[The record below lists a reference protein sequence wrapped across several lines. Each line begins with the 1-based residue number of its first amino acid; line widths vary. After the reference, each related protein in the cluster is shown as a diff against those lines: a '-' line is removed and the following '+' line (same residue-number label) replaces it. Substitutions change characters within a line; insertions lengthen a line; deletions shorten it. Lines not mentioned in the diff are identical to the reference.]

1 MNFSDIGAH
10 VFRTILMYFI
20 VYGAI
25 RVMGKR
31 EIGKLSMFDLVVSIM
46 LAEIAAF
53 VIEDMEKPL
62 SHGIVPMLTVLIMQI
77 GMAFVSLKSRR
88 LRLMIDGK
96 PTVLISKGTL
106 HRDEMRKQRYNL
118 DDLLLQLR
126 EQNIDSIGDVEF
138 AILET
143 TGKLTVFP
151 SNQSNQSN
159 SGGNGSSNNRGS
171 AHTKQKAR
179 QDRVDGFQNIKYE
192 GLPLP
197 LIMDGKVQDQNLE
210 LIQKTRFWLKNQI
223 QQKGILDFK
232 EVFICS
238 IDHNGKVF
246 VSLKDDSK

>member
-1 MNFSDIGAH
+1 
-10 VFRTILMYFI
+10 MYFI

-25 RVMGKR
+25 RLMGKR

-46 LAEIAAF
+46 LAEMAAF
-53 VIEDMEKPL
+53 VIEDTNKPL
-62 SHGIVPMLTVLIMQI
+62 FHGIVPMLTLLIVQI
-77 GMAFVSLKSRR
+77 FMAFLSLKSRK

-126 EQNIDSIGDVEF
+126 EQNIDSIGEVEF

-151 SNQSNQSN
+151 KNLASSS
-159 SGGNGSSNNRGS
+159 GSSASGKDGATNS
-171 AHTKQKAR
+171 IQKAR
-179 QDRVDGFQNIKYE
+179 KERVDGFQNIKYE

-210 LIQKTRFWLKNQI
+210 LIEKTRFWLKNQI
-223 QQKGILDFK
+223 QGKGVLDFK
-232 EVFICS
+232 DVFICS

-246 VSLKDDSK
+246 VSLKDEK

>member
-1 MNFSDIGAH
+1 VNFSDVGAH
-10 VFRTILMYFI
+10 IFRTILMYFI
-20 VYGAI
+20 VYASI
-25 RVMGKR
+25 RIMGKR

-53 VIEDMEKPL
+53 VIEDTNKPL
-62 SHGIVPMLTVLIMQI
+62 FHGIVPMLTVLVVQI
-77 GMAFVSLKSRR
+77 AMAFLSLKSRK

-126 EQNIDSIGDVEF
+126 EQNIDSIGEVEF

-151 SNQSNQSN
+151 KNQSSSSGNN
-159 SGGNGSSNNRGS
+159 ASGGKDGTINSI
-171 AHTKQKAR
+171 QKAR
-179 QDRVDGFQNIKYE
+179 KEKVDGFQNIKYE

-210 LIQKTRFWLKNQI
+210 LIQKTRFWLKNQM
-223 QQKGILDFK
+223 QGKGILDFK
-232 EVFICS
+232 DVFLCS
-238 IDHNGKVF
+238 IDHNGKVY
-246 VSLKDDSK
+246 VSLKDEK

>member
-10 VFRTILMYFI
+10 IFRTILMYFI

-53 VIEDMEKPL
+53 VIEDTDKPL
-62 SHGIVPMLTVLIMQI
+62 SHGIVPMVTVLVVQI
-77 GMAFVSLKSRR
+77 GMAFLSLKSRR

-126 EQNIDSIGDVEF
+126 EQNIDSIGEVEF

-143 TGKLTVFP
+143 TGKLTVIP
-151 SNQSNQSN
+151 MDN
-159 SGGNGSSNNRGS
+159 SSSGQGYSSSQNNI
-171 AHTKQKAR
+171 KKPR
-179 QDRVDGFQNIKYE
+179 QDKIDGFQNIKYE

-223 QQKGILDFK
+223 QQKGVLDFK

-246 VSLKDDSK
+246 VSLKDDKK

>member
-10 VFRTILMYFI
+10 IFRTILMYFI

-53 VIEDMEKPL
+53 VIEDTDKPL
-62 SHGIVPMLTVLIMQI
+62 SHGIVPMVTVLVVQI
-77 GMAFVSLKSRR
+77 GMAFLSLKSRR

-126 EQNIDSIGDVEF
+126 EQNIDSIGEVEF

-143 TGKLTVFP
+143 TGKLTVIP
-151 SNQSNQSN
+151 MNN
-159 SGGNGSSNNRGS
+159 SSSGQGYSSSQNNM
-171 AHTKQKAR
+171 KKPR
-179 QDRVDGFQNIKYE
+179 QDKIDGFQNIKYE

-223 QQKGILDFK
+223 QQKGVLDFK
-232 EVFICS
+232 DVFICS

-246 VSLKDDSK
+246 VSLKDDKK

>member
-1 MNFSDIGAH
+1 MNLSDIGVH
-10 VFRTILMYFI
+10 IFRTILMYFI

-53 VIEDMEKPL
+53 VIEDTDKPL
-62 SHGIVPMLTVLIMQI
+62 FHGIVPMLTVLVMQI
-77 GMAFVSLKSRR
+77 AMAYMSLKSRG

-96 PTVLISKGTL
+96 PVVLISKGTL
-106 HRDEMRKQRYNL
+106 NRDEMRKQRYNL

-126 EQNIDSIGDVEF
+126 EQNIDSISEVEY

-151 SNQSNQSN
+151 KNQNGSVSATGGNLNSN
-159 SGGNGSSNNRGS
+159 SI
-171 AHTKQKAR
+171 QKPR
-179 QDRVDGFQNIKYE
+179 KDKVDGFQNIKYE

-210 LIQKTRFWLKNQI
+210 LIQKTRFWLKNEI

-232 EVFICS
+232 DVFICS
-238 IDHNGKVF
+238 IDHNGKIY
-246 VSLKDDSK
+246 VSPKEDPK

>member
-1 MNFSDIGAH
+1 
-10 VFRTILMYFI
+10 MYFI

-53 VIEDMEKPL
+53 VIEDTEKPL
-62 SHGIVPMLTVLIMQI
+62 YHGIVPMVTVLIVQI
-77 GMAFVSLKSRR
+77 GMAFLSLKSRR

-126 EQNIDSIGDVEF
+126 EQNIDSIGEVEF

-143 TGKLTVFP
+143 TGKLTVIP
-151 SNQSNQSN
+151 MDN
-159 SGGNGSSNNRGS
+159 SSSDQGNSSSQNN
-171 AHTKQKAR
+171 KNKPR
-179 QDRVDGFQNIKYE
+179 QNKVDGFQNIKYE

-223 QQKGILDFK
+223 QQKGVLDFK
-232 EVFICS
+232 DVFICS

-246 VSLKDDSK
+246 VSLKDDKR

>member
-1 MNFSDIGAH
+1 MSFSDIGAH
-10 VFRTILMYFI
+10 IFRTILMYFI

-53 VIEDMEKPL
+53 VIEDTDKPL
-62 SHGIVPMLTVLIMQI
+62 SHGIVPMVTVLVVQI
-77 GMAFVSLKSRR
+77 GMAFLSLKSRR

-126 EQNIDSIGDVEF
+126 EQNIDSIGEVEF

-143 TGKLTVFP
+143 TGKLTVIP
-151 SNQSNQSN
+151 MNN
-159 SGGNGSSNNRGS
+159 SSSGQGNSSSQNNM
-171 AHTKQKAR
+171 KKPR
-179 QDRVDGFQNIKYE
+179 QDKIDGFQNIKYE

-223 QQKGILDFK
+223 QQKGVLDFK
-232 EVFICS
+232 DVFICS

-246 VSLKDDSK
+246 VSLKDDKK

>member
-1 MNFSDIGAH
+1 MNLSDIGAH
-10 VFRTILMYFI
+10 IFRTILMYFI

-53 VIEDMEKPL
+53 VIEDTEKPL
-62 SHGIVPMLTVLIMQI
+62 YHGIVPMVTVLIVQI
-77 GMAFVSLKSRR
+77 GMAFLSLKSRR

-126 EQNIDSIGDVEF
+126 EQNIDSIGEVEF

-143 TGKLTVFP
+143 TGKLTVIP
-151 SNQSNQSN
+151 MDN
-159 SGGNGSSNNRGS
+159 SSSDQGNSSSQNN
-171 AHTKQKAR
+171 KNKPR
-179 QDRVDGFQNIKYE
+179 QNKVDGFQNIKYE

-223 QQKGILDFK
+223 QQKGVLDFK
-232 EVFICS
+232 DVFICS

-246 VSLKDDSK
+246 VSLKDDKK

>member
-1 MNFSDIGAH
+1 MNFADVGAH

-25 RVMGKR
+25 RLMGKR

-53 VIEDMEKPL
+53 VIEDIDKPL
-62 SHGIVPMLTVLIMQI
+62 FHGIVPMLTVLVVQI
-77 GMAFVSLKSRR
+77 VMAFLSLKSRK

-126 EQNIDSIGDVEF
+126 EQNIDSIGEVEF

-151 SNQSNQSN
+151 KNQSSSSGNNASGKDGTIN
-159 SGGNGSSNNRGS
+159 SI
-171 AHTKQKAR
+171 QKAR
-179 QDRVDGFQNIKYE
+179 KEKVDGFQNIKYE

-210 LIQKTRFWLKNQI
+210 LIQKTRFWLKNQM
-223 QQKGILDFK
+223 QGKGILDFK
-232 EVFICS
+232 DVFLCS
-238 IDHNGKVF
+238 IDHNGKVY
-246 VSLKDDSK
+246 VSLKDEK

>member
-10 VFRTILMYFI
+10 IFRTILMYFI

-25 RVMGKR
+25 RIMGKR

-53 VIEDMEKPL
+53 VIEDTDKPL
-62 SHGIVPMLTVLIMQI
+62 SHGIVPMVTVLVVQI
-77 GMAFVSLKSRR
+77 GMAFLSLKSRR

-126 EQNIDSIGDVEF
+126 EQNIDSIGEVEF

-143 TGKLTVFP
+143 TGKLTVIP
-151 SNQSNQSN
+151 MNN
-159 SGGNGSSNNRGS
+159 SSSGQGNSSSQNNM
-171 AHTKQKAR
+171 KKPR
-179 QDRVDGFQNIKYE
+179 QDKVDGFQNIKYE
-192 GLPLP
+192 GLPC
-197 LIMDGKVQDQNLE
+197 
-210 LIQKTRFWLKNQI
+210 R
-223 QQKGILDFK
+223 
-232 EVFICS
+232 
-238 IDHNGKVF
+238 
-246 VSLKDDSK
+246 